1 MLRISP
7 TCDQKRALFLGHRL
21 RDKVF
26 ADVPHRQWVFTIPK
40 RFRIYFR
47 FDRSLLGKLCRAAF
61 DTVREVYALEIDG
74 NLGIP
79 AMLEQYRHSA
89 ILYTG
94 TCIFT
99 L

>member
-1 MLRISP
+1 MSLIWTSSP
-7 TCDQKRALFLGHRL
+7 TSCITR
-21 RDKVF
+21 KVF
-26 ADVPHRQWVFTIPK
+26 ADVPHRQWVFTNPK

-79 AMLEQYRHSA
+79 AMVGVVR
-89 ILYTG
+89 
-94 TCIFT
+94 
-99 L
+99 